1 MDKHGFERID
11 EVLVSLAAELDANLH
26 RMAVAAQRRSEK
38 IGFPVLSDPP
48 AQADDPSWAHSS
60 GLDDLLER
68 MNARFETVAN
78 RIWHS

>member
-11 EVLVSLAAELDANLH
+11 EVLVTLAKELDVNLH
-26 RMAVAAQRRSEK
+26 KKAIAAQRRSEK
-38 IGFPVLSDPP
+38 IGFPVLRDPP
-48 AQADDPSWAHSS
+48 NQMDDSYRVNNR